1 MAILKRFGDIMRA
14 NINALLDKAEDPGK
28 MVDQMLLDLNEDL
41 AAVKKETASV
51 MAAATSARQQ
61 VDECK
66 ANIAKYEA
74 AAKSAVKAGNDD
86 DARKLLSTKQQYES
100 TLTSL
105 EEAAKVA
112 EDNAAKMRQ
121 MHDKLV
127 SDINGLQARRAAI
140 HAKVSVAN
148 AQQHVNAATEKT
160 SRTSRSTAA
169 FDRMEEKADRMLN
182 EANATAELNT
192 QATNE
197 DIANKYLSGGS
208 ASVEDE
214 LARLKAEVG
223 VEEQQQAE
231 QEIEYEDRNALQ
243 HGGRR
248 HRENQNHEARQRIA
262 PDERIFAKVPQLRRG
277 QYYFSMAN
285 LLKNKNFPWV
295 LRSARNKPDTVCA
308 IAGGGSLAAEAKRLG
323 LADLPNVVYLGYVS
337 DGEAKA
343 LMHHCKAFL
352 FPTLYEGFGIPPL
365 EAVACGAPRIYVSD
379 TPCMRE
385 VYGDCAGYIDLKTN
399 HGYVDDVT
407 RPKRDAAELLARYSW
422 HKSAQAL
429 LDVLTQTA
437 N

>member
-74 AAKSAVKAGNDD
+74 AAKAAVKAGNDD
-86 DARKLLSTKQQYES
+86 DARKLLATKQQYES

-105 EEAAKVA
+105 EEAEKVA

-182 EANATAELNT
+182 EANAIAELNT

-231 QEIEYEDRNALQ
+231 Q
-243 HGGRR
+243 
-248 HRENQNHEARQRIA
+248 
-262 PDERIFAKVPQLRRG
+262 
-277 QYYFSMAN
+277 
-285 LLKNKNFPWV
+285 
-295 LRSARNKPDTVCA
+295 
-308 IAGGGSLAAEAKRLG
+308 
-323 LADLPNVVYLGYVS
+323 
-337 DGEAKA
+337 
-343 LMHHCKAFL
+343 
-352 FPTLYEGFGIPPL
+352 
-365 EAVACGAPRIYVSD
+365 
-379 TPCMRE
+379 
-385 VYGDCAGYIDLKTN
+385 
-399 HGYVDDVT
+399 
-407 RPKRDAAELLARYSW
+407 
-422 HKSAQAL
+422 
-429 LDVLTQTA
+429 
-437 N
+437 

>member
-231 QEIEYEDRNALQ
+231 Q
-243 HGGRR
+243 
-248 HRENQNHEARQRIA
+248 
-262 PDERIFAKVPQLRRG
+262 
-277 QYYFSMAN
+277 
-285 LLKNKNFPWV
+285 
-295 LRSARNKPDTVCA
+295 
-308 IAGGGSLAAEAKRLG
+308 
-323 LADLPNVVYLGYVS
+323 
-337 DGEAKA
+337 
-343 LMHHCKAFL
+343 
-352 FPTLYEGFGIPPL
+352 
-365 EAVACGAPRIYVSD
+365 
-379 TPCMRE
+379 
-385 VYGDCAGYIDLKTN
+385 
-399 HGYVDDVT
+399 
-407 RPKRDAAELLARYSW
+407 
-422 HKSAQAL
+422 
-429 LDVLTQTA
+429 
-437 N
+437 